1 MGSLGRRNMNEF
13 VEPHVRRLVA
23 ERLGVGV
30 EELVSDVSLRD
41 DLAADSLDLVELAM
55 ALEGEFAI
63 VVPERIL
70 DEVRT
75 YSDLV
80 HTTSLL
86 IRARCEAEARGA
98 EPPDRIWVRIVPA
111 GGESSGTLE
120 RTGWLTPY
128 TAETIAE
135 DAVAAGRGASLEV
148 KVAASATAGLAR
160 VQHQFA
166 RLGARGVQVTVR
178 HDDRPAGPP
187 VDSTAD
193 RVAERHQ
200 VAAAGA
206 EPPLTHR
213 LLDQLTGARTTVT
226 VTGYEGDDPWQ
237 ADDLIASVGQD
248 AKRFG
253 DATPTE
259 QKQALS
265 GSGPSQFL
273 EGGPPRC
280 EYRATAEG
288 HHVHAHFDQPHCAT
302 PDATREVIGKTS
314 IHLDIGPGIVRN
326 ERYYRTDLCTE
337 VGPRGE
343 LLTREGATYYV
354 REPGQRS
361 FAIASCLTRPTPARY
376 RAGCEQGLR
385 AQFDLSAPSPNGF
398 RARTATLDCAT
409 DDCACTLFIVVS
421 AQVAGTEQFAQVTLR
436 RGAETTMDVHRLPLM
451 SSSDVGLLASP

>member
-1 MGSLGRRNMNEF
+1 MNEF

-75 YSDLV
+75 YGDLL
-80 HTTSLL
+80 HTITRL

-98 EPPDRIWVRIVPA
+98 EPPERVWVRIVPA
-111 GGESSGTLE
+111 GDESSSTLE

-128 TAETIAE
+128 TAETITE

-148 KVAASATAGLAR
+148 TVGASAMAGLAR
-160 VQHQFA
+160 VQRQFA

-178 HDDRPAGPP
+178 RGDRPPAPP

-193 RVAERHQ
+193 RVAERHH

-206 EPPLTHR
+206 QPPLTNR
-213 LLDQLTGARTTVT
+213 LLDRLTGARTTVT

-237 ADDLIASVGQD
+237 ADDLIACVGHD

-253 DATPTE
+253 DATPAE
-259 QKQALS
+259 QTQALS
-265 GSGPSQFL
+265 GSGPCQF
-273 EGGPPRC
+273 
-280 EYRATAEG
+280 
-288 HHVHAHFDQPHCAT
+288 V
-302 PDATREVIGKTS
+302 
-314 IHLDIGPGIVRN
+314 
-326 ERYYRTDLCTE
+326 
-337 VGPRGE
+337 
-343 LLTREGATYYV
+343 
-354 REPGQRS
+354 
-361 FAIASCLTRPTPARY
+361 
-376 RAGCEQGLR
+376 
-385 AQFDLSAPSPNGF
+385 
-398 RARTATLDCAT
+398 
-409 DDCACTLFIVVS
+409 
-421 AQVAGTEQFAQVTLR
+421 
-436 RGAETTMDVHRLPLM
+436 
-451 SSSDVGLLASP
+451 

>member
-1 MGSLGRRNMNEF
+1 MAGLRRQDMNEF

-23 ERLGVGV
+23 ERLAVGV

-63 VVPERIL
+63 AVPERIL

-75 YSDLV
+75 YGDLV
-80 HTTSLL
+80 HTTTRL

-98 EPPDRIWVRIVPA
+98 EPPERVWVRIVPA
-111 GGESSGTLE
+111 GNESSGTLE

-135 DAVAAGRGASLEV
+135 DVVAAGRGASLEV
-148 KVAASATAGLAR
+148 TVAASATAGIAR

-178 HDDRPAGPP
+178 HHDRPAGPP

-206 EPPLTHR
+206 QPPLTHR

-237 ADDLIASVGQD
+237 ADDLIACVGQD

-259 QKQALS
+259 QTQALS
-265 GSGPSQFL
+265 GSGPCQFV
-273 EGGPPRC
+273 EGDPPRG
-280 EYRATAEG
+280 ESRATAEG
-288 HHVHAHFDQPHCAT
+288 HHVHAHFDQPSGAT

-314 IHLDIGPGIVRN
+314 IHLDIGPGMVRN

-361 FAIASCLTRPTPARY
+361 FAIASCLTRRTPARY
-376 RAGCEQGLR
+376 PAGCQQGLR
-385 AQFDLSAPSPNGF
+385 AQFDLSAPSVNGF

-409 DDCACTLFIVVS
+409 DDGACTLFIVVS

-436 RGAETTMDVHRLPLM
+436 RGAETTMNVHLLPLM
-451 SSSDVGLLASP
+451 PSSDVGLMAST

>member
-1 MGSLGRRNMNEF
+1 MNEF

-41 DLAADSLDLVELAM
+41 ELAADSLDLVELAM

-75 YSDLV
+75 YGDLV
-80 HTTSLL
+80 RTTSLL

-98 EPPDRIWVRIVPA
+98 EPPERVWVRIVPA
-111 GGESSGTLE
+111 GDESSGTLE

-135 DAVAAGRGASLEV
+135 DAAAAGRGASLEV
-148 KVAASATAGLAR
+148 TVAASATAGLAR

-166 RLGARGVQVTVR
+166 RLGACGVQVTVR
-178 HDDRPAGPP
+178 RDDRPPGPP
-187 VDSTAD
+187 VDSAAD

-206 EPPLTHR
+206 QPPLTHR
-213 LLDQLTGARTTVT
+213 LLDQLIGARTTVT
-226 VTGYEGDDPWQ
+226 VTGYAGDDPWQ
-237 ADDLIASVGQD
+237 ADDLIACVGQD

-259 QKQALS
+259 QTQALS
-265 GSGPSQFL
+265 GSGPCQFV
-273 EGGPPRC
+273 EGDPPHC

-288 HHVHAHFDQPHCAT
+288 HHVHAHFDQPYDAT
-302 PDATREVIGKTS
+302 PDATRDVIGKTS
-314 IHLDIGPGIVRN
+314 LHLDIGPGIVSN

-354 REPGQRS
+354 REPGQRA
-361 FAIASCLTRPTPARY
+361 FAIASCLTRRTPAMY
-376 RAGCEQGLR
+376 PAGWQQGLR

-398 RARTATLDCAT
+398 RARTATLDCAV
-409 DDCACTLFIVVS
+409 DDGACTLFIVVS
-421 AQVAGTEQFAQVTLR
+421 AQVAGTEQFAQVALR
-436 RGAETTMDVHRLPLM
+436 RGDETTMNVHLLPLM
-451 SSSDVGLLASP
+451 SSSDVGLLAST

>member
-1 MGSLGRRNMNEF
+1 MNEF

-63 VVPERIL
+63 VVPERVL
-70 DEVRT
+70 EEVRT
-75 YSDLV
+75 YGDLV

-98 EPPDRIWVRIVPA
+98 EPPERVWMRIVPA
-111 GGESSGTLE
+111 GDGSSGTLE

-135 DAVAAGRGASLEV
+135 DAVAAGRGARLEV
-148 KVAASATAGLAR
+148 TVAASATAGFAR
-160 VQHQFA
+160 VQRQFA
-166 RLGARGVQVTVR
+166 PLAARGVQVTVR
-178 HDDRPAGPP
+178 RDDRPPAPP

-193 RVAERHQ
+193 RIAERHQ

-206 EPPLTHR
+206 QPPLTNR

-237 ADDLIASVGQD
+237 ADDLIACVGQD
-248 AKRFG
+248 AKRFA

-259 QKQALS
+259 QTQALS
-265 GSGPSQFL
+265 GSGPCQFV
-273 EGGPPRC
+273 ESDPPRC
-280 EYRATAEG
+280 EYRATADG
-288 HHVHAHFDQPHCAT
+288 HHVHAHFDQPSGAT
-302 PDATREVIGKTS
+302 PDATRGVIRKTS
-314 IHLDIGPGIVRN
+314 IHLDIGPGSVRN
-326 ERYYRTDLCTE
+326 PRYYRTDLCTE

-361 FAIASCLTRPTPARY
+361 FAIASCLTRRTPARHP
-376 RAGCEQGLR
+376 AGWQQGLR

-398 RARTATLDCAT
+398 RARRATLDCAV
-409 DDCACTLFIVVS
+409 DDGACTLFIVVS
-421 AQVAGTEQFAQVTLR
+421 AQVAGTEQFAEVTLR
-436 RGAETTMDVHRLPLM
+436 RGAETTMNVHLLPL
-451 SSSDVGLLASP
+451 AST